1 MVRNFESFD
10 KGLLLIPFLII
21 IVPTFN
27 SIDRIGDQYFYLSI
41 YLFCS
46 FLWILTTKN
55 IDRIFDLWKSFVKN
69 PIAIGYM
76 GILFFGLVS
85 SMFAENKK
93 ESFVILSQLGTVFLT
108 FLVVFKLS
116 KSISNPI
123 EYIFKCFYFLLLLE
137 ISISLIPL
145 YIDIDLGQVATRS
158 QRYMGLMSNIN
169 ITAFSLLYKVPVLL
183 YFINKKPSLLFRG
196 FNYFLLFNLI
206 LLITIIGSRAS
217 YIGVFIFGLFLVYRI
232 VFIEKKQKQKKRISF
247 TLLGIMIS
255 SILFNIFISNQSDNT
270 NFVDRTAQ
278 ISVDRTDGSINQR
291 LTYYSASYSFIV
303 ENFFFGIGLGNWKLR
318 SIEKVKNNIDA
329 YIIPYYSHN
338 DFLQI
343 FSEIGFFGFL
353 SYLSI
358 YISALLSIFKNWRME
373 VYSYLFVFIIFYS
386 IDSMLNFPMGRLSSH
401 LQFTLYLSLLFL
413 LKPKKANG

>member
-27 SIDRIGDQYFYLSI
+27 SVDRIGDQYFYLSI

-108 FLVVFKLS
+108 FLVVFTLS
-116 KSISNPI
+116 KSISTPI

-232 VFIEKKQKQKKRISF
+232 VFIEKKQKQKKRIPF

-329 YIIPYYSHN
+329 YVIPYYSHN

-386 IDSMLNFPMGRLSSH
+386 IDSMLNFPMGRLASH